1 MSRPVRLF
9 LLALGAGCLL
19 AGLDA
24 ALLLLGLPA
33 PVERGALPGLH
44 GVLMVLGFLGTVIA
58 LERAVALR
66 QPWGYLAPALLGAGG
81 LTLLTPLHPV
91 VGQVFLLNGALV
103 LVAVYA
109 ALWRRSGETTVLV
122 QLLGAVVAACAA
134 GLWLRLEV
142 ADLVPWLAAFV
153 VLTIA
158 AERVELARIAV
169 PAHAPRV
176 LLALSTAL
184 VVAVLAT
191 LVWPV
196 WGGRLF
202 GLALVALV
210 CWLARIDVARKLVRS
225 TGLPRFSAAAL
236 LSGYA
241 WLGLA
246 GLVWVAVGA
255 PVTVPAYD
263 VVVHSTFLGFAM
275 SMVLAHAPVILP
287 AVLSVRLP
295 YRPVLWAPLVLL
307 HAGMVVRVVG
317 VTAQGVV
324 WQAGSVVTVLA
335 ILALA
340 GTALTLVVT
349 A

>member
-1 MSRPVRLF
+1 MSRPVRLL
-9 LLALGAGCLL
+9 LLALGAGCLF

-33 PVERGALPGLH
+33 PVEHGSLPGLH

-81 LTLLTPLHPV
+81 IVLLTPAHPV
-91 VGQVFLLNGALV
+91 VGQVLLLNGMVV
-103 LVAVYA
+103 LVAGYA
-109 ALWRRSGETTVLV
+109 ALWHRSRETTVLV

-134 GLWLRLEV
+134 GLWLRLDMV
-142 ADLVPWLAAFV
+142 DLVPWLAAFV

-158 AERVELARIAV
+158 AERVELARIGV
-169 PAHAPRV
+169 PGHAPQV

-184 VVAVLAT
+184 VMTVLAS

-196 WGGRLF
+196 AGGRLF
-202 GLALVALV
+202 GLALLALV
-210 CWLARIDVARKLVRS
+210 LWLVRIDVARRLIRS

-236 LSGYA
+236 LAGYA
-241 WLGLA
+241 WLAVA
-246 GLVWVAVGA
+246 GITWVTVGA
-255 PVTVPAYD
+255 PASVPAYD
-263 VVVHSTFLGFAM
+263 VIVHGTFLGFAM

-287 AVLSVRLP
+287 AVLHVRLP
-295 YRPVLWAPLVLL
+295 YRPVLWAPLGLL

-317 VTAQGVV
+317 VTTQGAV
-324 WQAGSVVTVLA
+324 WQAGSVATVAA
-335 ILALA
+335 ILLLVA
-340 GTALTLVVT
+340 TAFALVVT